1 MGAIS
6 TFTLRGI
13 VWRAIVKTRIV
24 FLLFVYYSSHSK
36 SCHPIRALIESH
48 HYSQVC
54 DVSGRTMRVCH
65 ISIQAAFF
73 FYLLI
78 ARDGS
83 LHHCVCKNR
92 HEHRYN
98 WTIYFATSFSDGNK
112 LK

>member
-73 FYLLI
+73 FTYWLHVMGHYIIVYVKTDTNTVTTELFI
-78 ARDGS
+78 SPPLS
-83 LHHCVCKNR
+83 LTEIN
-92 HEHRYN
+92 
-98 WTIYFATSFSDGNK
+98 
-112 LK
+112 